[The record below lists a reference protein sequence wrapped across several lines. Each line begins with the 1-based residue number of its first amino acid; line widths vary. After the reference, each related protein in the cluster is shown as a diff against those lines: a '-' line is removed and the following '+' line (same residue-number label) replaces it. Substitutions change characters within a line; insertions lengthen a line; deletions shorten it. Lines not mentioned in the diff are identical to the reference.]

1 VQTSWLIIILCFTA
15 VLIIGVK
22 LLCYF
27 SFLKSNPF
35 MKTLKNTMLLVVAAI
50 SCSTS
55 FAQARLATAEY
66 QKTNQPA
73 VAADIPFPEKMVSKA
88 IEEHLEK
95 LGYRGKD
102 TKGYVTY
109 KGVHLPAL
117 GPDSYDLYFKTAR
130 KSKKEKDATTVT
142 LMISSGYD
150 KFIGDT
156 TNSQVITNAKNY
168 LDSLTAK
175 VAAYDLEQQISEE
188 DLLAKKSFKKLA
200 GIIDDGQGL
209 QKKKAT
215 LDNEIANNLKEEE
228 SQKLAANKEQQ
239 ILQTLMGKRKQ

>member
-1 VQTSWLIIILCFTA
+1 
-15 VLIIGVK
+15 
-22 LLCYF
+22 
-27 SFLKSNPF
+27 
-35 MKTLKNTMLLVVAAI
+35 MKTIKNMMLLIVAAV

-73 VAADIPFPEKMVSKA
+73 VAADIPFTEKTVNKA
-88 IEEHLEK
+88 IEDQLQK

-117 GPDSYDLYFKTAR
+117 GPDSYDLYFKTDR

-142 LMISSGYD
+142 LMISNGYE

-175 VAAYDLEQQISEE
+175 VAAYDLEQQIA
-188 DLLAKKSFKKLA
+188 DQDGLAKKSSKKLA
-200 GIIDDGQGL
+200 GIIDDGQSL
-209 QKKKAT
+209 QKKKAK
-215 LDNEIANNLKEEE
+215 LENEISNNLKDQE
-228 SQKLAANKEQQ
+228 SQKIAADKEQQ